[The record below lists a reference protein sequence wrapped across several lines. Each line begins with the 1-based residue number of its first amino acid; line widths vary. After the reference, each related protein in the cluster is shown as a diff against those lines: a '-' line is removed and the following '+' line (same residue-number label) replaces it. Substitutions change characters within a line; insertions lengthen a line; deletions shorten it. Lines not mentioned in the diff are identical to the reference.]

1 ADRVRGIHLARAIP
15 RREHALRFQP
25 PRLRAECLRRRSGGV
40 GGAFQDAGRRP
51 ARRLARGVPVRPGH
65 ARRRAAR
72 RAARGGEDAS
82 LPRPGLALR
91 GAPQGDLQGPP
102 ARGER
107 MARRPRAARWRRRA
121 PQQPARRFRPEQRH
135 PRRRQPRR
143 EARTRVAQRGRRG
156 AARPL
161 CAPASRGLHR
171 SGPGHV
177 DPQQAPARGARP
189 RGPAR
194 AHGRAGRHRERPG
207 TGSGVPARELDDLG
221 AAEKRGHRM
230 KLCRYDDQRV
240 GLVQD
245 GAVLD
250 VTPVLEELGGFG
262 YPLPR
267 FDPFIA
273 SLDRLRPKIEF
284 LAKNA
289 KPIPLDRVKLLA
301 PVANPGKIIAAPV
314 NYAKHLQEAL
324 ADKGIHHGNLV
335 NEIHKAG
342 MFLKAT
348 SAVVGP
354 GEGVKLVHTDRRN
367 DHELALVI
375 GRTAKNVNAAAALDC
390 IAGYCI
396 GLDMT
401 IRGPEERSLRK
412 SPDSYCVLGP
422 WLATPDEVGDP
433 GSLQV
438 SIAVNGEPRQ
448 DASTSDLIL
457 GVAELIAWG
466 SSFYTLHPGDVIL
479 TGTPQGVGPVKPG
492 DTMHARIERIG
503 SMQVKVS

>member
-1 ADRVRGIHLARAIP
+1 
-15 RREHALRFQP
+15 
-25 PRLRAECLRRRSGGV
+25 
-40 GGAFQDAGRRP
+40 
-51 ARRLARGVPVRPGH
+51 
-65 ARRRAAR
+65 
-72 RAARGGEDAS
+72 
-82 LPRPGLALR
+82 
-91 GAPQGDLQGPP
+91 
-102 ARGER
+102 
-107 MARRPRAARWRRRA
+107 
-121 PQQPARRFRPEQRH
+121 
-135 PRRRQPRR
+135 
-143 EARTRVAQRGRRG
+143 
-156 AARPL
+156 
-161 CAPASRGLHR
+161 
-171 SGPGHV
+171 
-177 DPQQAPARGARP
+177 
-189 RGPAR
+189 
-194 AHGRAGRHRERPG
+194 
-207 TGSGVPARELDDLG
+207 
-221 AAEKRGHRM
+221 M
-230 KLCRYDDQRV
+230 KICRYDDGRI

-245 GAVLD
+245 DAVLD
-250 VTPVLEELGGFG
+250 VTPVLEELGRFG
-262 YPLPR
+262 YPLPKH
-267 FDPFIA
+267 DPFIA
-273 SLDRLRPKIEF
+273 RLASLKGKMEEAARRARPV
-284 LAKNA
+284 
-289 KPIPLDRVKLLA
+289 PLEQVKLLA

-367 DHELALVI
+367 DHEVELALVI
-375 GRTAKNVNAAAALDC
+375 GRTAKNVNAAAALDY

-438 SIAVNGEPRQ
+438 SITVNGEPRQ

-457 GVAELIAWG
+457 SVGELIAWG

-492 DTMHARIERIG
+492 DTMQARIDRIG
-503 SMQVKVS
+503 AMQVKVS

>member
-1 ADRVRGIHLARAIP
+1 
-15 RREHALRFQP
+15 
-25 PRLRAECLRRRSGGV
+25 
-40 GGAFQDAGRRP
+40 
-51 ARRLARGVPVRPGH
+51 
-65 ARRRAAR
+65 
-72 RAARGGEDAS
+72 
-82 LPRPGLALR
+82 
-91 GAPQGDLQGPP
+91 
-102 ARGER
+102 
-107 MARRPRAARWRRRA
+107 
-121 PQQPARRFRPEQRH
+121 
-135 PRRRQPRR
+135 
-143 EARTRVAQRGRRG
+143 
-156 AARPL
+156 
-161 CAPASRGLHR
+161 
-171 SGPGHV
+171 
-177 DPQQAPARGARP
+177 
-189 RGPAR
+189 
-194 AHGRAGRHRERPG
+194 
-207 TGSGVPARELDDLG
+207 
-221 AAEKRGHRM
+221 M
-230 KLCRYDDQRV
+230 KICRYDEGRI

-245 GAVLD
+245 DAVRD
-250 VTPVLEELGGFG
+250 VTPVLEELGRFG
-262 YPLPR
+262 YPLPEY
-267 FDPFIA
+267 DPFIA
-273 SLDRLRPKIEF
+273 RLDTLKPKIDS
-284 LAKNA
+284 LARNA
-289 KPIPLDRVKLLA
+289 KPIPIEQVKLLA

-367 DHELALVI
+367 DHEVELALVI
-375 GRTAKNVNAAAALDC
+375 GRTAKNVSAAGALDY

-422 WLATPDEVGDP
+422 WLTTPDEVGDP

-438 SIAVNGEPRQ
+438 SITVNGEPRQ

-457 GVAELIAWG
+457 GVGELIAWG

-479 TGTPQGVGPVKPG
+479 TGTPQGVGPVRPG

-503 SMQVKVS
+503 AMQVRVS

>member
-1 ADRVRGIHLARAIP
+1 
-15 RREHALRFQP
+15 
-25 PRLRAECLRRRSGGV
+25 
-40 GGAFQDAGRRP
+40 
-51 ARRLARGVPVRPGH
+51 
-65 ARRRAAR
+65 
-72 RAARGGEDAS
+72 
-82 LPRPGLALR
+82 
-91 GAPQGDLQGPP
+91 
-102 ARGER
+102 
-107 MARRPRAARWRRRA
+107 
-121 PQQPARRFRPEQRH
+121 
-135 PRRRQPRR
+135 
-143 EARTRVAQRGRRG
+143 
-156 AARPL
+156 
-161 CAPASRGLHR
+161 
-171 SGPGHV
+171 
-177 DPQQAPARGARP
+177 
-189 RGPAR
+189 
-194 AHGRAGRHRERPG
+194 
-207 TGSGVPARELDDLG
+207 
-221 AAEKRGHRM
+221 M

-367 DHELALVI
+367 DHEVELALVI

-438 SIAVNGEPRQ
+438 SITVNGEPRQ

-479 TGTPQGVGPVKPG
+479 TGTPQGVGPVKQG